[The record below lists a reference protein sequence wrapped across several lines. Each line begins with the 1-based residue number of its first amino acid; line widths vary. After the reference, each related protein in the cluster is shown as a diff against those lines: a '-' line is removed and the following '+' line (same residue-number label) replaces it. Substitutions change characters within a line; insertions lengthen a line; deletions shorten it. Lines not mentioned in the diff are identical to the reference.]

1 MSISPITTNPGS
13 LPATV
18 RTAPTWQP
26 VIERPVQPTQT
37 STEAD
42 PLARNNATA
51 KTDQPAPD
59 KPESAQEIREAVE
72 KLNEQLKPVSAGVR
86 FNVDDESGRLVI
98 QLMDIANDTVIRQIP
113 SEEALKLSR
122 EPNLKRSGLL
132 VDTKA

>member
-18 RTAPTWQP
+18 RMAPTWQP

-37 STEAD
+37 STESD
-42 PLARNNATA
+42 PLARNGATA
-51 KTDQPAPD
+51 KTDPPAPD

-122 EPNLKRSGLL
+122 EPELKRSGLL